1 MPDSDSGHPRA
12 VIVGGGVAGL
22 EALLALHA
30 LAGARTELVLVS
42 PDPDFLYK
50 PLLVEEPF
58 GLEPAERHELAPLA
72 AELDASFILQR
83 VTRIDPERHHVE
95 LADGSTIDYAYL
107 VVCTGGRFHPALD
120 SATTFPSREPFRIDQ
135 LLGRFDGAPRT
146 IAFVVPAG
154 VAWALPLYEI
164 AMMTARRIREL
175 GLHDTQLKLIT
186 PEEAPL
192 AIFGSAASD
201 AVGDLLAARGIEVE
215 SSAHV
220 VAEEDEGLSVDPG
233 NRPIEAQ
240 LVIALPEMS
249 GPEIDGLPSDRRG
262 FIPIDEHAR
271 VVGVEDVYAAGDAT
285 NFPIKQGGLATQQA
299 DAAAQHIAS
308 RLGAEISPEP
318 FHPVLRGQLLT
329 GEESLHLSSDVTEEG
344 GEGMVSPDQLWWP
357 AHKISARY
365 LAPLL
370 EHGEEGF
377 AEPEPPR
384 RTLDVE
390 VSLPKEWH
398 REPMALDPHHASHI
412 SS

>member
-1 MPDSDSGHPRA
+1 MPDGDSEHPRV

-30 LAGARTELVLVS
+30 LAGARAELVLIS

-58 GLEPAERHELAPLA
+58 GLDPAERHELAPLA
-72 AELDASFILQR
+72 AELEAGFILQR
-83 VTRIDPERHHVE
+83 VGRIDPDRHLVE
-95 LADGSTIDYAYL
+95 LADGSSVSYAYL
-107 VVCTGGRFHPALD
+107 VVCTGGRFNPALEN
-120 SATTFPSREPFRIDQ
+120 ATTFPSREEVQIDE
-135 LLGRFDGAPRT
+135 LLARFDGAPRT
-146 IAFVVPAG
+146 IAFVVPAD

-175 GLHDTQLKLIT
+175 GLHDTQLRLIT

-192 AIFGSAASD
+192 AIFGSGASD

-220 VAEEDEGLSVDPG
+220 VAEEDEGLRVEPG
-233 NRPIEAQ
+233 NRRIEAQ

-249 GPEIDGLPSDRRG
+249 GPEIGGLPSDRRG

-271 VVGVEDVYAAGDAT
+271 VVGVDDVYAAGDAT

-308 RLGAEISPEP
+308 RLGAEISAEP
-318 FHPVLRGQLLT
+318 FHPVLRGQLIT
-329 GEESLHLSSDVTEEG
+329 GEESLHLSSDLAEEG
-344 GEGMVSPDQLWWP
+344 GQGMVSLDQLWWP
-357 AHKISARY
+357 SHKISARY

-398 REPMALDPHHASHI
+398 REPMALDPHHASRI

>member
-1 MPDSDSGHPRA
+1 MPGGDPEHPPV

-30 LAGARTELVLVS
+30 LAGARASLALIS

-72 AELDASFILQR
+72 AELEASFILQR
-83 VTRIDPERHHVE
+83 VRRIDPQRHLVE
-95 LADGSTIDYAYL
+95 LGNGSTIDYAYL
-107 VVCTGGRFHPALD
+107 VVCTGGRFNPALD
-120 SATTFPSREPFRIDQ
+120 RATTFPSRKPLWIDQ
-135 LLGRFDGAPRT
+135 LLASFDGGPQT
-146 IAFVVPAG
+146 IGFVVPAG

-164 AMMTARRIREL
+164 ALMTARRVREL

-186 PEEAPL
+186 PEETPL
-192 AIFGSAASD
+192 AIFGSDASD
-201 AVGDLLAARGIEVE
+201 AVADLLAARRIEVE
-215 SSAHV
+215 SNAQF
-220 VAEEDEGLSVDPG
+220 VAEEDGALRIEPG
-233 NRPIEAQ
+233 NRRIEAQ

-329 GEESLHLSSDVTEEG
+329 GEESLHLSSDIAKEG
-344 GEGMVSPDQLWWP
+344 GEGMVSLDQLWWP

-412 SS
+412 G